1 LYIQPETILEQY
13 NLVADQIGRGRGTYI
28 CTIGEEKKLLVP
40 FRGSAERAE
49 FLCRVLSYLKDA
61 GVAAEQILRTK
72 EGSACAE
79 DEMGERYLLKNMEEG
94 AECSLK
100 SRAEIRAAVE
110 QLAALHSVLDGC
122 PVEIPEFMKNDGK
135 AIVVLCEKHCR
146 ELLKVRNYVK
156 SRKKKN
162 AFEVRFQEQY
172 PHFMECAQKSL
183 QLLGEE
189 MPRMEYR
196 LCHGDFNQHNI
207 VNTKNGWQIVNYEAL
222 HYDLSV
228 FDLANF
234 MRKTL
239 EKNNWS
245 CELGREM
252 IAVYSLTQPL
262 SAPELRQMSLLLL
275 FPEKFWK
282 IANHYYNTHKA
293 WISGRD
299 IEKLD
304 KVIAQEENRIKFL
317 ENLFSFVE

>member
-13 NLVADQIGRGRGTYI
+13 DLSADQIGRGRGTYI
-28 CTIGEEKKLLVP
+28 CTIGEEAKLLVP
-40 FRGSAERAE
+40 FKGSAERAE
-49 FLCRVLSYLKDA
+49 FLCQVLLYLKA
-61 GVAAEQILRTK
+61 SGFRVEQILRTR
-72 EGSACAE
+72 EGSACAK
-79 DEMGERYLLKNMEEG
+79 DEAGERYLLKDMAVG
-94 AECSLK
+94 PECNLK
-100 SRAEIRAAVE
+100 SKAEVREALE
-110 QLAALHSVLDGC
+110 QLAGLHSILESC
-122 PVEIPEFMKNDGK
+122 PVEIPDFMKNDGK
-135 AIVVLCEKHCR
+135 AILQLYGKHCR

-162 AFEVRFQEQY
+162 TFEVRFQEQY

-189 MPRMEYR
+189 TPRMEYR

-207 VNTKNGWQIVNYEAL
+207 VNTKSGWQIVNFESL

-239 EKNNWS
+239 EKNNWNR
-245 CELGREM
+245 ELGMEM
-252 IAVYSLTQPL
+252 IEAYTKEQPL
-262 SAPELRQMSLLLL
+262 SEARLRQLYLLLL

-282 IANHYYNTHKA
+282 IANHYYNSHKA

-304 KVIAQEENRIKFL
+304 KVIAQEENRICFL
-317 ENLFSFVE
+317 ENLFSFIG

>member
-13 NLVADQIGRGRGTYI
+13 DLSADQIGRGRGTYI

-40 FRGSAERAE
+40 FKGSAERAE
-49 FLCRVLSYLKDA
+49 FLCQVLLYVKDS
-61 GVAAEQILRTK
+61 GFPAEQILRTR
-72 EGSACAE
+72 EGSACAK
-79 DEMGERYLLKNMEEG
+79 DEAGERYLLKDMAAG
-94 AECSLK
+94 PECNLK
-100 SRAEIRAAVE
+100 SKTEVWAALE
-110 QLAALHSVLDGC
+110 QLAALHSILEGC
-122 PVEIPEFMKNDGK
+122 PVEIPDFMKNDGK
-135 AIVVLCEKHCR
+135 AILQLYGKHCR

-156 SRKKKN
+156 TRKKKN

-172 PHFMECAQKSL
+172 PHFMECAQNSL
-183 QLLGEE
+183 RLLGEE
-189 MPRMEYR
+189 TPRMEYR

-207 VNTKNGWQIVNYEAL
+207 VGTKSGWQIVNFESL

-239 EKNNWS
+239 EKNNWNR
-245 CELGREM
+245 ELGMEM
-252 IAVYSLTQPL
+252 IEVYGRNRPL
-262 SAPELRQMSLLLL
+262 SEAQLRQLYLLLL

-282 IANHYYNTHKA
+282 IANHYYNSHKA

-304 KVIAQEENRIKFL
+304 KVTAQEENRICFL
-317 ENLFSFVE
+317 ENLFSFVG